1 MNKSRKVN
9 KAELLAVL
17 RGLPEFVTVL
27 AVWIFFYELIRMG
40 AVTMLLSYA
49 LGLVIC
55 FYILKG
61 IFVLTQELFRYARHK

>member
-1 MNKSRKVN
+1 MNKSWKVN

-17 RGLPEFVTVL
+17 RGLPECVTVL
-27 AVWIFFYELIRMG
+27 AVWIFLFELIRIG
-40 AVTMLLSYA
+40 TVQMLLSYA

-61 IFVLTQELFRYARHK
+61 ISVLTQELFRYARHK